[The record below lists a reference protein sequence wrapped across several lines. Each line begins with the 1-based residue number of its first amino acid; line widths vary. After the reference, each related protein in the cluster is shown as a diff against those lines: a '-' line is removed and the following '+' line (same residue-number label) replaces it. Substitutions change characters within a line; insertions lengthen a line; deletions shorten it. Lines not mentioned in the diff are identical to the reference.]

1 MIEGCGLLN
10 SKTRLDGDLKVSI
23 EHRLPFDDW
32 HFINTIGL
40 AGGIWLLWRTDEV
53 NVQILNSTK

>member
-40 AGGIWLLWRTDEV
+40 TGGIWLLWRTDEV